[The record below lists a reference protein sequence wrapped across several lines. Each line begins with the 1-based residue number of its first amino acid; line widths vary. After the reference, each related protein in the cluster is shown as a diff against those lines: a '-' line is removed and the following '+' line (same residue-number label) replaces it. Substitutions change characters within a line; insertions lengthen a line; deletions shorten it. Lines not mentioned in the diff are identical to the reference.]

1 MVQNPPPEQS
11 KDKSFAKAITN
22 INHVFVGNTIISYM
36 QKSILVIVTVEVIQ
50 WWTKGL
56 LETKN

>member
-22 INHVFVGNTIISYM
+22 INHVFVGNTIRSYM
-36 QKSILVIVTVEVIQ
+36 QKKYTCDSYSGGYSVVD
-50 WWTKGL
+50 KGSFG
-56 LETKN
+56 K